1 MIQAIEM
8 RDGDLWV
15 CIDGVFIAASGMV
28 NVPLALTE
36 AAQNETAI
44 PDDVRLTWRKA
55 ERAAAVAAI
64 VVTTASGKTF
74 DGDEDS
80 QARMSRA
87 LQVAL
92 ITGQT
97 ETTWVL
103 ANNVP
108 TLINLDELREALA
121 LSMQAQSA
129 VWSAPYEN

>member
-1 MIQAIEM
+1 MIDA
-8 RDGDLWV
+8 DLSEEER
-15 CIDGVFIAASGMV
+15 AQV
-28 NVPLALTE
+28 NSAQVAQTKLTPPDADTMLAL
-36 AAQNETAI
+36 
-44 PDDVRLTWRKA
+44 RKA

-64 VVTTASGKTF
+64 VVTTTSGKTF

-87 LQVAL
+87 LLVAQ

-108 TLINLDELREALA
+108 TLINLDELHEALA